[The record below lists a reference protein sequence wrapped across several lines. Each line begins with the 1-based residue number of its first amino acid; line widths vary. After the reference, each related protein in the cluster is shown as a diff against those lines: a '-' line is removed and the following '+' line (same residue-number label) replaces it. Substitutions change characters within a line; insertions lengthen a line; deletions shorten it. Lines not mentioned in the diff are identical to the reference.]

1 MIVDEPAPPSA
12 LEKLSARARHLLRGD
27 SLWVAGVSGLATALP
42 SANYMAALAVILA
55 TGAAPTA
62 QVQALILFNVMAF
75 TLAEIP
81 LVSYL
86 AAPQKTRALMTA
98 LHAWL
103 QSRRRREVAALV
115 ALTVCVMLALGV
127 TGL

>member
-1 MIVDEPAPPSA
+1 M
-12 LEKLSARARHLLRGD
+12 G
-27 SLWVAGVSGLATALP
+27 VAGVSGLATALP

-55 TGAAPTA
+55 TGATPTA

-86 AAPQKTRALMTA
+86 AAPQKTRSLMTA

-115 ALTVCVMLALGV
+115 ALTGCVMLALGV

>member
-1 MIVDEPAPPSA
+1 LGV
-12 LEKLSARARHLLRGD
+12 AR
-27 SLWVAGVSGLATALP
+27 VSGLATALP

-55 TGAAPTA
+55 SGATPTA

-86 AAPQKTRALMTA
+86 AAPQKTA

-115 ALTVCVMLALGV
+115 ALTGCVMLALGV